1 MIVVADSGP
10 LHYLILLEHIELLRR
25 FYGQVLV
32 PEPVAS
38 ELSAA
43 SAPSVVREWITDPP
57 TWVDV
62 RPVPPD
68 VVSMITDD
76 LDPGE
81 RAAIALAEA
90 VHADLLLIDEA
101 AGRAEAKRRHL
112 RVTGTLGVL
121 RAGAEQG
128 LVNVPEMLER
138 LKATSFYL
146 DETLLNAVFG
156 RWLKP

>member
-1 MIVVADSGP
+1 M
-10 LHYLILLEHIELLRR
+10 
-25 FYGQVLV
+25 

-38 ELSAA
+38 ELSTAG
-43 SAPSVVREWITDPP
+43 APAMVREWITEPP
-57 TWVDV
+57 IWVEV

-68 VVSMITDD
+68 VVSTITDD

-81 RAAIALAEA
+81 RAAIALAETL
-90 VHADLLLIDEA
+90 HADLLLIDEA

-121 RAGAEQG
+121 RAGAELG
-128 LVNVPEMLER
+128 LVNVPELLER

-146 DETLLNAVFG
+146 DETLLTAVFG

>member
-10 LHYLILLEHIELLRR
+10 LHYLILLQHIELLRR

-43 SAPSVVREWITDPP
+43 GAPAMVREWITEPP
-57 TWVDV
+57 IWVEV

-68 VVSMITDD
+68 VVSTITDD

-81 RAAIALAEA
+81 RS
-90 VHADLLLIDEA
+90 HSP
-101 AGRAEAKRRHL
+101 RRC
-112 RVTGTLGVL
+112 
-121 RAGAEQG
+121 
-128 LVNVPEMLER
+128 VPICC
-138 LKATSFYL
+138 
-146 DETLLNAVFG
+146 
-156 RWLKP
+156 

>member
-10 LHYLILLEHIELLRR
+10 LHYLILLQHIELLPR

-38 ELSAA
+38 ELSAVG
-43 SAPSVVREWITDPP
+43 APAVVRDWITKPP

-62 RPVPPD
+62 RPVPSD
-68 VVSMITDD
+68 AVWMITDD

-81 RAAIALAEA
+81 RAAIALAET

-101 AGRAEAKRRHL
+101 AGRAEAKRRQL

-128 LVNVPEMLER
+128 LVNVPELLER

-146 DETLLNAVFG
+146 DATLLSAVFG

>member
-10 LHYLILLEHIELLRR
+10 LHYLILLKHTELLRR

-43 SAPSVVREWITDPP
+43 SAPAVVRDWITRPP
-57 TWVDV
+57 TWVEV
-62 RPVPPD
+62 HPVPPD
-68 VVSMITDD
+68 AVSTITGD
-76 LDPGE
+76 LDLGE
-81 RAAIALAEA
+81 RAAIALAETMR
-90 VHADLLLIDEA
+90 ADLLLIDEA

-121 RAGAEQG
+121 R
-128 LVNVPEMLER
+128 
-138 LKATSFYL
+138 
-146 DETLLNAVFG
+146 
-156 RWLKP
+156 

>member
-43 SAPSVVREWITDPP
+43 GAPAVVREWITKPP

-68 VVSMITDD
+68 DVSMITDD
-76 LDPGE
+76 LDLGE
-81 RAAIALAEA
+81 RAAIALAETMR
-90 VHADLLLIDEA
+90 ADLLLIDEA

-121 RAGAEQG
+121 RSGAEQG
-128 LVNVPEMLER
+128 MVNVPDLLER

-146 DETLLNAVFG
+146 DEALLNAVFD
-156 RWLKP
+156 RWLKR

>member
-10 LHYLILLEHIELLRR
+10 LHYLILLEHTELLRR
-25 FYGQVLV
+25 FYGKVV
-32 PEPVAS
+32 VREPVAS

-43 SAPSVVREWITDPP
+43 GAPAVVREWITKPP

-68 VVSMITDD
+68 AVSMITED
-76 LDPGE
+76 LDLGE
-81 RAAIALAEA
+81 RAAIALAETMR
-90 VHADLLLIDEA
+90 ADLLLIDEA
-101 AGRAEAKRRHL
+101 AGRAEAKRRQL

-121 RAGAEQG
+121 RSGAEQG
-128 LVNVPEMLER
+128 LVNVPDLLER

-146 DETLLNAVFG
+146 DEALLSAVFD
-156 RWLKP
+156 RWLKR